1 MVVVCPDVSKG
12 IMGGTAMKHALDIA
26 WSAIRLPEY
35 VLTCPQYVMTVNVII
50 ILQIV
55 FVLQENMGFSVKI
68 IVVPD
73 VQIFHLMVIFVRNIV
88 VLALK
93 LVLVVFMASNVR
105 KSVDNVDLRKMF
117 WLPVTPPTDIVVVI
131 V

>member
-1 MVVVCPDVSKG
+1 
-12 IMGGTAMKHALDIA
+12 
-26 WSAIRLPEY
+26 
-35 VLTCPQYVMTVNVII
+35 
-50 ILQIV
+50 
-55 FVLQENMGFSVKI
+55 
-68 IVVPD
+68 
-73 VQIFHLMVIFVRNIV
+73 VRNIV

-117 WLPVTPPTDIVVVI
+117 WLPVTLPTDIVVVI

>member
-1 MVVVCPDVSKG
+1 
-12 IMGGTAMKHALDIA
+12 MKHALDIA

-35 VLTCPQYVMTVNVII
+35 VLTCPQYVMAVNVII